1 MINFSA
7 LLPASVNPVLLPFPT
22 VSLARRLT
30 CLVYEAFLLAAIAFV
45 ASLVLIVLQFIV
57 HVRLTSLAYQVI
69 SFVLF
74 GVYFVYCWTKGGQTL
89 AMRVWKIKVLS
100 IDGRLPS
107 RQQAIIRYVGGW
119 MWVFPAMLYN
129 IIFNTSLMQTLCS
142 FVVNLVFWAASYA
155 FFASQQFLHDALAQ
169 TTLVDLAH
177 SIDAPLTRPK

>member
-7 LLPASVNPVLLPFPT
+7 LLPASVNPVLRPFPT

-74 GVYFVYCWTKGGQTL
+74 GVYFVYCWTKGGQTR